1 MFCRSCGAENQTKL
15 SAEIMIHLP
24 KPTNREKPAVLVFP
38 KLLACLVCGFAEFT
52 IEETE
57 LRKMGM
63 GVPWAA

>member
-38 KLLACLVCGFAEFT
+38 KLLVCLDCGFAQFSASE
-52 IEETE
+52 IELARRRECA
-57 LRKMGM
+57 G
-63 GVPWAA
+63 